1 MNHQVVISFD
11 VDDEKIAENIVNAA
25 ARQVATQIL
34 EKQFGYNS
42 FNKTLS
48 ASRVHD
54 FVRDAVVE
62 VLEPQ
67 KSEIVE
73 EAVKEVASSMMRSKT
88 VREKLAERLE

>member
-34 EKQFGYNS
+34 EEKFGYNS

>member
-25 ARQVATQIL
+25 TQIL
-34 EKQFGYNS
+34 EEKFGYNS

-67 KSEIVE
+67 KAEIVE

>member
-34 EKQFGYNS
+34 ESQFGYNS
-42 FNKTLS
+42 FSKTLS
-48 ASRVHD
+48 SSRVRD

-62 VLEPQ
+62 ALEPQ
-67 KSEIVE
+67 RAEIVD
-73 EAVKEVASSMMRSKT
+73 EAIKEVASSMMRSKT